1 MRQERGLSLANLV
14 QRAKL
19 AGHSISKAYVSQ
31 VEVGVSDPTS
41 DKLEAIAA
49 GLGVPVTDLFH
60 TRTSKLGQEGQET
73 KASTL
78 PIRLLRVVGPASC
91 GGEVWTPAGDGDETH
106 PVSLD
111 AEGDVV
117 VRVEGDSMSGH
128 GIRHGDKV
136 VVAKSDPASLRDG
149 DGAVL
154 DVAGAYAIKLLRV
167 RGGQRWLEEHRAGHE
182 PRRVEF
188 PEARIIG
195 RVVEVTSPWAR
206 R

>member
-1 MRQERGLSLANLV
+1 MRHERGLSLANLV

-19 AGHSISKAYVSQ
+19 AGHSIGKAYVSQ
-31 VEVGVSDPTS
+31 VE
-41 DKLEAIAA
+41 
-49 GLGVPVTDLFH
+49 
-60 TRTSKLGQEGQET
+60 
-73 KASTL
+73 
-78 PIRLLRVVGPASC
+78 
-91 GGEVWTPAGDGDETH
+91 
-106 PVSLD
+106 
-111 AEGDVV
+111 
-117 VRVEGDSMSGH
+117 
-128 GIRHGDKV
+128 

-188 PEARIIG
+188 QEARIIG